1 MPAPNEKPFSKL
13 MISYTKKKG
22 LLILILCLG
31 PTFVRAQEDE
41 LKIPDEV
48 KLFVEKDMKAIALE
62 TADLNGDGTKDYILV
77 TDKAGVKPEDEYTD
91 ESERSMLILVR
102 GADGKLI
109 LAARNDL
116 IARCKNCG
124 GAYGDP
130 FDGVEARRN
139 GFIVSNT
146 MGSRERSNES
156 FQFNYSRRDKTW
168 QLVRAVQSDYDTFK
182 PKSLK
187 TKILTPPRN
196 FGKINFAGF
205 DPDNFVKQGTK

>member
-1 MPAPNEKPFSKL
+1 MNISK
-13 MISYTKKKG
+13 IG
-22 LLILILCLG
+22 LLILILC
-31 PTFVRAQEDE
+31 FAAAFAEAQEEE

-48 KLFVEKDMKAIALE
+48 KPFVEKDMKPIALE

-77 TDKAGVKPEDEYTD
+77 TDKASVKPEDEYTD
-91 ESERSMLILVR
+91 ESERPMLILVR
-102 GADGKLI
+102 RADGKLM

-139 GFIVSNT
+139 GFTVSNT
-146 MGSRERSNES
+146 MGSRERSSES

-187 TKILTPPRN
+187 TKILTPPKN
-196 FGKINFAGF
+196 FGKINFADF
-205 DPDNFVKQGTK
+205 DPDNFAEKRTK